1 MAGLGRRSHYRKHL
15 TDSVLN
21 DLPEPTNSNQRIA
34 KVIGT
39 RGSNQFELVVA
50 PPTVFKRRR
59 QRSNNNDNNN
69 LNRDENKNQDEGQRL
84 EKVENDCG
92 DKDDTNE
99 EELYICNVVEDLDM
113 TPQLSI
119 LPTKYRKLIW
129 LKRNDYVIC
138 ECADNDHHDNDH
150 DDVEEESNN
159 NYISHQKKQEP
170 KNTIEGGIR
179 FMITHIL
186 YKDQIKHLKEKEMW
200 PMHPHFLDKNGSH
213 QDGDDDESANIIEK
227 AKALL
232 KQEKKNNRG
241 NDGIIY
247 EGDDQEEE
255 EEEEYAENYDYSD
268 DGIVFSN
275 TNDYFVNTNRIAKLK
290 IEDSSSEEEDS
301 D

>member
-39 RGSNQFELVVA
+39 RGGNQFELVVA
-50 PPTVFKRRR
+50 PPTVFVKRRR
-59 QRSNNNDNNN
+59 QNNNNNEGGSRDDN
-69 LNRDENKNQDEGQRL
+69 DKHDEGQRH
-84 EKVENDCG
+84 EKIENDSG
-92 DKDDTNE
+92 DKDGSTNE
-99 EELYICNVVEDLDM
+99 EELHICNVVEDLDM

-138 ECADNDHHDNDH
+138 ECAENDH
-150 DDVEEESNN
+150 DDAHVEEESNN
-159 NYISHQKKQEP
+159 DIIHQKKQEP

-179 FMITHIL
+179 FMIRHIL

-200 PMHPHFLDKNGSH
+200 PMHSHFLETNS
-213 QDGDDDESANIIEK
+213 QDGDDEEIANIIVK

-232 KQEKKNNRG
+232 KQEKENTRS

-255 EEEEYAENYDYSD
+255 EESTENYDYSD